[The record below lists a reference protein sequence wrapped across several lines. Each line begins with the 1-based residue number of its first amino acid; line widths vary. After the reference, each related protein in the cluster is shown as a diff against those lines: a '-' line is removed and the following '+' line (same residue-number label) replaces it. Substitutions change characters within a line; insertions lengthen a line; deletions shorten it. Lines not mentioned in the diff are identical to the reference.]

1 LLVFLEVGADAED
14 FGTNHLVAW
23 IATHLTRDEAV
34 ETLRRFKQGWWLNA
48 VKQAE
53 GKLSIM
59 VTSPFE
65 EELALLE
72 QKYIVK
78 DKTEIRQFLRD
89 HPYLVQLLLDTHR
102 EIKAYFPNSEVFL
115 DMSIEPEEADDKEN
129 LIGSI
134 ATDLPSDEALETLE
148 KFYDN
153 WWWQASKKADGRVAF
168 GLGG

>member
-1 LLVFLEVGADAED
+1 MQTSSFENLAVLEQQY
-14 FGTNHLVAW
+14 
-23 IATHLTRDEAV
+23 
-34 ETLRRFKQGWWLNA
+34 TLRDQVEVW
-48 VKQAE
+48 
-53 GKLSIM
+53 
-59 VTSPFE
+59 
-65 EELALLE
+65 
-72 QKYIVK
+72 
-78 DKTEIRQFLRD
+78 QFLRR
-89 HPYLVQLLLDTHR
+89 HSFLVQLLLDTHR

-134 ATDLPSDEALETLE
+134 ATDLPSDEAIETLE